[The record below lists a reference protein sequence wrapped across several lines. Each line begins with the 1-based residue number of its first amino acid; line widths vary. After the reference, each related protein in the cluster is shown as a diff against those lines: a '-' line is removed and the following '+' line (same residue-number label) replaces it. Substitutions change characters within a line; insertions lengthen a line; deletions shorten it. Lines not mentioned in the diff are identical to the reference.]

1 VFIKSGRET
10 FLSHSLKGG
19 CSAARFHRIEPTGVR
34 NNRKY
39 MKKIFLSISFI
50 VYLVSFVP
58 YSKAMANEE
67 ASYSVVHKTDIYEIR
82 HYSDRLVVQAINRNE
97 DNSFRK
103 LFNYISGANNNSEK
117 IKMTVPVTQ
126 TIEDNDLFM
135 QFYLPSKFNKETTPI
150 PTNSDIEIATIK
162 EGYFAVIKY
171 SGRSSDKNFE
181 KYSKILKQKLLND
194 QILIKGLAIKAT
206 YNSPFTLPLLRRN
219 EAMFNVDWKN

>member
-1 VFIKSGRET
+1 VRSVVR
-10 FLSHSLKGG
+10 
-19 CSAARFHRIEPTGVR
+19 CHRIVPAGMSDYS
-34 NNRKY
+34 KY

-50 VYLVSFVP
+50 VYLTSLVP

-67 ASYSVVHKTDIYEIR
+67 APYDIVHKTNIYEIR
-82 HYSDRLVVQAINRNE
+82 HYSDRLVAQVINKS
-97 DNSFRK
+97 DNNAFRK

-126 TIEDNDLFM
+126 PIEDNELFM

-150 PTNSDIEIATIK
+150 PTNPDIEIATIK
-162 EGYFAVIKY
+162 EDYFAVIQY

-181 KYSKILKQKLLND
+181 KYSKILKQKLLED
-194 QILIKGLAIKAT
+194 EILIKGSAIKAT
-206 YNSPFTLPLLRRN
+206 YNGPFTLPLFRRN